1 MYAGA
6 AHADTGE
13 YRECVRLWNYALS
26 LKIMKVVI
34 RRRVPRRLLGPLRN
48 SAGVDPNPNQKS

>member
-1 MYAGA
+1 MDDDIIPSHRYMYAGA

-26 LKIMKVVI
+26 LKVSTS
-34 RRRVPRRLLGPLRN
+34 N
-48 SAGVDPNPNQKS
+48 

>member
-26 LKIMKVVI
+26 LKIMKVV
-34 RRRVPRRLLGPLRN
+34 RQRSG
-48 SAGVDPNPNQKS
+48 

>member
-34 RRRVPRRLLGPLRN
+34 RGIRDNDMTRCFRRPC
-48 SAGVDPNPNQKS
+48 

>member
-1 MYAGA
+1 MDDIIPSHRYMYAGA

-26 LKIMKVVI
+26 LKIMKVT
-34 RRRVPRRLLGPLRN
+34 PG
-48 SAGVDPNPNQKS
+48 AGG